1 MGHGSRLFQ
10 RHQRLDLQILLGPN
24 FGLLPVHL
32 KKIGAGSSS
41 VCSVPNVGTGIAVD
55 CGLMTAAREPNP
67 AFAAS
72 HSGGVQMSKEKPTD
86 DPRQQTDWGSH
97 KQTDKPWKGNPE
109 KKQRSGA
116 SKPDLE
122 KWHETNTH

>member
-1 MGHGSRLFQ
+1 MA
-10 RHQRLDLQILLGPN
+10 D
-24 FGLLPVHL
+24 FG
-32 KKIGAGSSS
+32 
-41 VCSVPNVGTGIAVD
+41 TEIAVD
-55 CGLMTAAREPNP
+55 ARLVARLPGTKSRARRFQFWRCP
-67 AFAAS
+67 
-72 HSGGVQMSKEKPTD
+72 MSKEKPTD

-109 KKQRSGA
+109 KEQRPGS